1 MNVEQLKYFEAI
13 TKYKTF
19 LEAAEEMNISQ
30 SSLSKQL
37 SRLEDELG
45 VTLIDRSK
53 RKASLTQAGKIFARD
68 AEAMLAQYQVMLSHM
83 QAFKKNP
90 DVLKI
95 GSLALLGQ
103 YGLNYKLADFEA
115 SHDEY
120 KLLVED
126 VEEDVLI
133 EGFKTG
139 KYDLIIGRTLPEDV
153 SCSASVKLADDEL
166 VAVMRKSHP
175 LASKDSIELKKII
188 SMPLYL
194 TKSYTSIYKLCMQL
208 FNENN
213 LKPVKIST
221 SRSETI
227 ISMIFTQNAIA
238 LLPRQAINIFQN
250 SGLAVVEIR
259 PTIKIPVMIYVRNK
273 NGSLIVKDLIRALE
287 D

>member
-1 MNVEQLKYFEAI
+1 
-13 TKYKTF
+13 
-19 LEAAEEMNISQ
+19 
-30 SSLSKQL
+30 
-37 SRLEDELG
+37 
-45 VTLIDRSK
+45 
-53 RKASLTQAGKIFARD
+53 
-68 AEAMLAQYQVMLSHM
+68 
-83 QAFKKNP
+83 
-90 DVLKI
+90 
-95 GSLALLGQ
+95 
-103 YGLNYKLADFEA
+103 
-115 SHDEY
+115 
-120 KLLVED
+120 
-126 VEEDVLI
+126 
-133 EGFKTG
+133 
-139 KYDLIIGRTLPEDV
+139 
-153 SCSASVKLADDEL
+153 
-166 VAVMRKSHP
+166 
-175 LASKDSIELKKII
+175 
-188 SMPLYL
+188 YL